1 MNPLLT
7 KLKEVQTKT
16 KNPSDMKKANEMN
29 VVERLNAPTP
39 KFFKKVQTAGIVAGS
54 VGAMILAFPVALPV
68 AIVNLAGYLIA
79 CGGILAGTSQLAV
92 DEPKK

>member
-1 MNPLLT
+1 M
-7 KLKEVQTKT
+7 KT
-16 KNPSDMKKANEMN
+16 KNPNNMKKANEMN

-54 VGAMILAFPVALPV
+54 IGAMILTLPVALPV
-68 AIVNLAGYLIA
+68 ALVNVAGYLIA

>member
-1 MNPLLT
+1 M
-7 KLKEVQTKT
+7 KT
-16 KNPSDMKKANEMN
+16 KNPNNMKKANEMN

-39 KFFKKVQTAGIVAGS
+39 KFFNKVQSVGVVAGILGT
-54 VGAMILAFPVALPV
+54 MILTIPVALPV
-68 AIVNLAGYLIA
+68 AIVNVAGYLIA